1 MIIEHYINTVSITD
15 TLGRSD
21 STSTTQRTQSFS
33 FVLPNKMH
41 ENPIYERSI
50 YDIMIHHKDLRS
62 LTENTSK
69 NIPIYDEISLKS
81 AQPHKKLSS
90 NEKTLYESQYV
101 EMSAMTPHYVSFPGE
116 QKSHPLN

>member
-1 MIIEHYINTVSITD
+1 MYYYTFLFFI
-15 TLGRSD
+15 
-21 STSTTQRTQSFS
+21 S

-50 YDIMIHHKDLRS
+50 YDIKDLRS

-81 AQPHKKLSS
+81 AQAHKKLSS
-90 NEKTLYESQYV
+90 NEKTLYDSQYV
-101 EMSAMTPHYVSFPGE
+101 EMSAMTPHYVSSPRE
-116 QKSHPLN
+116 NK